1 MTALADDVLAIQH
14 LKARYCATAD
24 RAAGDPEGA
33 RAAFGAIFLPDV
45 EADYGYEPM
54 RGVDALAEFLCT
66 AIAGN
71 SEWVLHMIH
80 TPLIEIAGEAATG
93 DWTVMAHLKRRE
105 SGQVDV
111 VMGRYADEFRR
122 TPEGWRISRVA
133 FTRLT

>member
-1 MTALADDVLAIQH
+1 MTALAEDVLAIQN
-14 LKARYCATAD
+14 LKALYCATAD

-33 RAAFGAIFLPDV
+33 LAAFGSIFLPDV
-45 EADYGYEPM
+45 EADYGYDPM
-54 RGVDALAEFLCT
+54 LGADALGDFLCR

-80 TPLIEIAGEAATG
+80 SPMIEIDGETATG

-105 SGQVDV
+105 GGQVDV
-111 VMGRYADEFRR
+111 VMGRYSDAFRR

>member
-1 MTALADDVLAIQH
+1 MTRLADDVLAIQN

-33 RAAFGAIFLPDV
+33 LAAFGSIFLPDIV
-45 EADYGYEPM
+45 ADYGYEPM
-54 RGVDALAEFLCT
+54 LGADALGGFLCT

-80 TPLIEIAGEAATG
+80 SPMIEIAGETATG

-105 SGQVDV
+105 GGRVDV
-111 VMGRYADEFRR
+111 VMGRYADEFRL
-122 TPEGWRISRVA
+122 TSEGWRISRVT

>member
-1 MTALADDVLAIQH
+1 MTALAGDALAIQT
-14 LKARYCATAD
+14 LKALYCAAAD

-54 RGVDALAEFLCT
+54 QGVDALADFLCT

-71 SEWVLHMIH
+71 SQWVLHMIH
-80 TPLIEIAGEAATG
+80 TPMIEIAGETATG
-93 DWTVMAHLKRRE
+93 GWTVMAHLKRRQ

-111 VMGRYADEFRR
+111 VLGRYADAFRR